1 MPSSTTLR
9 LVREG
14 FGLELHRGPFD
25 VVVDGERAATIE
37 PHGTTEVPIEPGRHT
52 LKVQRGRY
60 SSRTVT
66 FEAAEQT
73 TTEFRC
79 YGANLWP
86 IYVASLIVP
95 TVGIAL
101 HERPSVE
108 RP

>member
-1 MPSSTTLR
+1 M
-9 LVREG
+9 
-14 FGLELHRGPFD
+14 
-25 VVVDGERAATIE
+25 
-37 PHGTTEVPIEPGRHT
+37 
-52 LKVQRGRY
+52 
-60 SSRTVT
+60 T